1 MLGEKRLVRI
11 EKVATNEYI
20 AKAEGERSDIVIS
33 KKDFEARQGDTVEVF
48 IYDYKNDEYYATIKP
63 PLIQLGQV
71 KKLEVKSV
79 VDAGI
84 FIDWG
89 LENDLYMPYANS
101 HIIPKEGR
109 SYLFVLT
116 TSKNRRLAA
125 SMDIKDYLLDSSNY
139 QVNDWVQ
146 GMVYS
151 KNLDYGVFIC
161 VDEKYDGL
169 IKTQDLVEDL
179 NIGDELKAR
188 VISRNKDGKLNLS
201 TRSQA
206 HGLIDED
213 ALTILKKL
221 IGSSGRLPYGDK
233 SDSSE
238 IRKEFSMS
246 KSSFKKALGKLYKKR
261 LIEVTGRSISLVEN
275 VNIDKYTSEDGNV

>member
-11 EKVATNEYI
+11 EKVANKEYI
-20 AKAEGERSDIVIS
+20 AKAEGERSEIVIS
-33 KKDFEARQGDTVEVF
+33 NKDFEARPGDTVEVF
-48 IYDYKNDEYYATIKP
+48 IYDYKNDEYYGTIKTP
-63 PLIQLGQV
+63 FIQLGQV
-71 KKLEVKSV
+71 RKLEVKSV

-116 TSKNRRLAA
+116 TSKSRRLAA
-125 SMDIKDYLLDSSNY
+125 SMDIKDFLLDSSDY
-139 QVNDWVQ
+139 QVNDWVD
-146 GMVYS
+146 GIVYS
-151 KNLDYGVFIC
+151 KNLDYGVFVC
-161 VDEKYDGL
+161 VDGKYDGL

-188 VISRNKDGKLNLS
+188 VVSRNKDGKLNLS
-201 TRSQA
+201 TRSKA
-206 HGLIDED
+206 HELIDED
-213 ALTILKKL
+213 ALKILKKL
-221 IGSSGRLPYGDK
+221 IGSSGSLAYGDK

-261 LIEVTGRSISLVEN
+261 LIEVTGQSIELVEN
-275 VNIDKYTSEDGNV
+275 IDINKYTSRDNDV